1 MLIQHQNV
9 NSLVLRCNKRR
20 LQQTTPLRTAV
31 CNDMAWKLIA
41 IMIICLDVI
50 KTDSSTPIIPIPIP
64 SPCPP
69 VPVCCCPLLCVLGV
83 NNILIISLIKFEN
96 YQSGR

>member
-50 KTDSSTPIIPIPIP
+50 KTDSSTPIIPIR

-69 VPVCCCPLLCVLGV
+69 VPVCCCPLQCVLGV